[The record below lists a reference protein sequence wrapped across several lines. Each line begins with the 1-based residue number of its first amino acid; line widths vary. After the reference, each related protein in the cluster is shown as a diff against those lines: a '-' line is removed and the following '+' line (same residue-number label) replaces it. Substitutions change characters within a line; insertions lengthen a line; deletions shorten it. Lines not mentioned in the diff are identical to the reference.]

1 MDVQLGSHGE
11 AAKNIVRAVMEV
23 WVPGTYWNQKD
34 GYDPATHGAP
44 VLSVSLASDQKIVL
58 DASQCENWYYEES
71 KYPTDWRLEF
81 LVPTE

>member
-1 MDVQLGSHGE
+1 MDVQLGSRGE

-44 VLSVSLASDQKIVL
+44 VLSVSLGADQKIVL
-58 DASQCENWYYEES
+58 DASQCESWYYEES